1 MVTRIYTPPIKPY
14 VRPNVSSYGQPVGY
28 SLSDPSQSSQQ
39 SEQAPGQ
46 YLLHGTVYAGVQ
58 EQPESGFEPGNPSH
72 GLQSVQDQFQNRPI
86 SINSVLKDFGST
98 MDALGASDA
107 VRSEVTVY
115 LDGVSLQ
122 SQKDRPSVPFIKT
135 ALRTS
140 ADSLDGFITEA
151 LGQPSKV
158 VRDWIEALLL
168 QNIEFKARAETP
180 DSPPGSPYAKALP
193 EVPPEKSDAVSEKVY
208 SENASHLSDSDKAAL
223 KTLIQTA
230 RLQDSPHSL
239 QQAQA
244 AIQQALGL
252 LDGKNRP
259 DLTGKFW
266 SLQGRLLERG
276 LHQPDQALAAYEK
289 ASRDFEQ
296 AKQPDKQRQVLHAM
310 ARIHDHLG
318 NLDQAA
324 SFYDHTLRLDRM
336 LADTGAIAGTLNERA
351 LVSLRQGNHDEALQ
365 LLNQSA
371 LEASRTPDNAAL
383 LPSIFS
389 NLGGAYRQQNR
400 WQDAEK
406 AYQVAV
412 DHAVRLQD
420 KTSLAR
426 TFQQMGGFYRQIG
439 NEAKAV
445 AVSQKLARL
454 QTPA

>member
-1 MVTRIYTPPIKPY
+1 M
-14 VRPNVSSYGQPVGY
+14 SSYGQSVGY
-28 SLSDPSQSSQQ
+28 SSPDPSQTSPH

-46 YLLHGTVYAGVQ
+46 YSLHGTVYGGVQ
-58 EQPESGFEPGNPSH
+58 EHSESGFEPGNLSH

-107 VRSEVTVY
+107 VRSEVAVY

-158 VRDWIEALLL
+158 VRDWIDALLL
-168 QNIEFKARAETP
+168 QNIEFKAKAAAGGSSNTKVATEVAEEM
-180 DSPPGSPYAKALP
+180 LP
-193 EVPPEKSDAVSEKVY
+193 SAPEKAY
-208 SENASHLSDSDKAAL
+208 HLSDLDKATL

-230 RLQDSPHSL
+230 RLQDSPQSL

-244 AIQQALGL
+244 SIQQALGL
-252 LDGKNRP
+252 LEGKNRP

-266 SLQGRLLERG
+266 SLQGRLLEKG
-276 LHQPDQALAAYEK
+276 LQQPEQALAAYAN

-296 AKQPDKQRQVLHAM
+296 AKQPDKQRQALHAM

-324 SFYDHTLRLDRM
+324 SFYDQTLSLDRM

-412 DHAVRLQD
+412 DHAVRLRD